1 MSMILPQLF
10 KRETI
15 FDAAWA
21 NQVFLLMDYCASI
34 GNYELKTIDGN
45 INWSFT
51 EK

>member
-1 MSMILPQLF
+1 MILFLSF
-10 KRETI
+10 TRETTA

-21 NQVFLLMDYCASI
+21 NQVFPLMDYCTSI